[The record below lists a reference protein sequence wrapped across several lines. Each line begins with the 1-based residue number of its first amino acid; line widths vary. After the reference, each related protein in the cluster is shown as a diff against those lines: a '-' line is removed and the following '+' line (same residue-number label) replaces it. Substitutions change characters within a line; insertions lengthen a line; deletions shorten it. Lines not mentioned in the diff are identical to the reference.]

1 MGAQLGYDEHMA
13 EFKGV
18 PVTIEPPRSGE
29 KYRTAQGFTA
39 IKDGLRARGGPEPV
53 ARTGKPHWLKAP
65 LAAGAGYDAVRR
77 TVREHRLATVC
88 EEAKCPNIRE
98 CWNAGTATLM
108 VLGAVCTRSCPCGAF
123 DTDNPRGWLHSPYPA
138 HCVASAA

>member
-1 MGAQLGYDEHMA
+1 MGAKLGYDGNMA

-29 KYRTAQGFTA
+29 KYRTAQGFSA
-39 IKDGLRARGGPEPV
+39 IKDGLRARGGPEPA

-65 LAAGAGYDAVRR
+65 LAAGGRYVAVRR

-88 EEAKCPNIRE
+88 EEAKCPHIGER
-98 CWNAGTATLM
+98 WNAGTCTILD
-108 VLGAVCTRSCPCGAF
+108 LGAVCTRAWRFCAL
-123 DTDNPRGWLHSPYPA
+123 DT
-138 HCVASAA
+138 

>member
-77 TVREHRLATVC
+77 TVRGHRLATVFG
-88 EEAKCPNIRE
+88 ESKWPNIRE
-98 CWNAGTATLM
+98 CWHGGTATIDVM
-108 VLGAVCTRSCPCGAF
+108 RAVWSRACRARAG
-123 DTDNPRGWLHSPYPA
+123 G
-138 HCVASAA
+138 